1 MRLSFFDFVKKEEAI
16 MTITVNQLLNTIQ
29 SDFFSVTPNSL
40 VIDAIKMMNEKEVGA
55 LLVMENDNLVGIM
68 SERDYTRKVIL
79 NNRSSSEI
87 NVSEIMTSDL
97 KTVNSSQ
104 TIDECMII
112 MSNNHIRHLPVVD
125 NNKTLGLLSVIDVVK
140 NIISEK
146 EFIIEQLE
154 HYISDTT

>member
-1 MRLSFFDFVKKEEAI
+1 
-16 MTITVNQLLNTIQ
+16 MTTTVSQLLNTIQ
-29 SDFFSVTPNSL
+29 NDVFSVTPNSL
-40 VIDAIKMMNEKEVGA
+40 VIDAIMMMNEKEVGA

>member
-1 MRLSFFDFVKKEEAI
+1 
-16 MTITVNQLLNTIQ
+16 MTTTVSQLLNTIQ
-29 SDFFSVTPNSL
+29 NDVFSVSPNSL

>member
-1 MRLSFFDFVKKEEAI
+1 
-16 MTITVNQLLNTIQ
+16 MTTTVNQLLNAKH
-29 SDFFSVTPNSL
+29 SDIFSVRPDSL
-40 VIDAIKMMNEKEVGA
+40 VIDAIRMMNEKEVGA
-55 LLVMENDNLVGIM
+55 LLVMDNENLVGIL

-79 NNRSSSEI
+79 NNRSSSETQV
-87 NVSEIMTSDL
+87 NEIMTADL

-104 TIDECMII
+104 TIDGCMVI

-125 NNKTLGLLSVIDVVK
+125 DGKTVGVLSIMDVVK

-154 HYISDTT
+154 HYITDTA

>member
-1 MRLSFFDFVKKEEAI
+1 MTTTVK
-16 MTITVNQLLNTIQ
+16 QLLNAKHSEI
-29 SDFFSVTPNSL
+29 FSVRPDSL

-55 LLVMENDNLVGIM
+55 LLVMENNNLVGIL

-79 NNRSSSEI
+79 NNRSSSET

-104 TIDECMII
+104 TIDECMVI
-112 MSNNHIRHLPVVD
+112 MSNIHIRHLPVVD
-125 NNKTLGLLSVIDVVK
+125 NDKTVGVLSIMDVVK
-140 NIISEK
+140 NIITEK

-154 HYISDTT
+154 HYITDTA